1 MRQATRTV
9 SAARILGVTV
19 LLMAFGGCSA
29 DDIQLEGKVFD
40 AVGIGKNSKSKRG
53 EPQLATRSPLVMPP
67 NLERLPQPGTQPG
80 GEAVDV
86 AAIND
91 PDKKLEVNQA
101 ELQRQQAEYCKVH
114 YEQAIAHGDR
124 DGADLAE
131 GPMGPCRGS
140 ALSAIDVS
148 VGGEK

>member
-1 MRQATRTV
+1 MKQPIRTG
-9 SAARILGVTV
+9 SAAKIFGVAV

-29 DDIQLEGKVFD
+29 DDIQLEGKLFD
-40 AVGIGKNSKSKRG
+40 AVGVGKNSKSKRG
-53 EPQLATRSPLVMPP
+53 EPQMAARSPLVMPP
-67 NLERLPQPGTQPG
+67 NLERLPQPGVQPG
-80 GEAVDV
+80 GESVDV

-91 PDKKLEVNQA
+91 PDKKLIVNQV

-114 YEQAIAHGDR
+114 YEQAIVHGDR

-140 ALSAIDVS
+140 ALSAIDVK
-148 VGGEK
+148 VGSEK